1 MTDMLNEKKLI
12 DLHTHSLVSD
22 GAQTPSDV
30 VRTAAAA
37 GLSAIALS
45 DHDSIEGVREA
56 MAEGERSGI
65 EVIPA
70 VELSAQSDT
79 ELHILGYFIDI
90 NNKRLREAMAYALQ
104 VRDERQMETCRK
116 LNEQGFKI
124 TMDELREEAHGN
136 PVLCRAH
143 FAQIMVRKGYAES
156 VKDAFSR
163 FLSVGCYA
171 YSNRQALT
179 GPEAV
184 SLIGEAGG
192 IAVAAH
198 LHLIKIPDDELKSLL
213 ISLIPHGLQGIEGY
227 YTDYTPDMEKRFRS
241 MASEL
246 GLTLSGGT
254 DYHGANKPHISIGRG
269 LGNLEIPYSVLDGLR
284 ARHKEIY
291 G

>member
-1 MTDMLNEKKLI
+1 MKTI
-12 DLHTHSLVSD
+12 DLHTHSLCSD
-22 GAQTPSDV
+22 GAQTPTDV
-30 VRTAAAA
+30 VRTAKEA

-45 DHDSIEGVREA
+45 DHDNIDGVQEA
-56 MAEGERSGI
+56 MDAGKVLGV

-90 NNKRLREAMAYALQ
+90 HNKRLQDTMKYALQ
-104 VRDERQMETCRK
+104 VRDERQEETCRK
-116 LNEQGFKI
+116 LNEQGFSI

-156 VKDAFSR
+156 VKDAFNR
-163 FLSVGCYA
+163 YLSVGCYA

-184 SLIGEAGG
+184 SVIREAGG

-198 LHLIKIPDDELKSLL
+198 LHLIKMPDEQLREYLKSL
-213 ISLIPHGLQGIEGY
+213 IPYGLDGIEGY
-227 YTDYTPDMEKRFRS
+227 YTDYTPDMETRYRA
-241 MASEL
+241 MAKEL
-246 GLTLSGGT
+246 GLVISGGT
-254 DYHGANKPHISIGRG
+254 DYHGTNKPHITIGKGR
-269 LGNLEIPYSVLDGLR
+269 GNLEIPYSVLDGLR
-284 ARHKEIY
+284 ERHAAIY
-291 G
+291 K

>member
-1 MTDMLNEKKLI
+1 MKTI
-12 DLHTHSLVSD
+12 DLHTHSLCSD
-22 GAQTPSDV
+22 GAQTPADV
-30 VRTAAAA
+30 VRTAKEA
-37 GLSAIALS
+37 GLAAIALS
-45 DHDSIEGVREA
+45 DHDSITGVQEA
-56 MAEGERSGI
+56 IDTGKALGV

-90 NNKRLREAMAYALQ
+90 HNKKLQDAMAYALQ
-104 VRDERQMETCRK
+104 VRDERQEETCRK
-116 LNEQGFKI
+116 LNEQGFAI

-163 FLSVGCYA
+163 YLSVGCYA

-184 SLIGEAGG
+184 SLIREAGG

-198 LHLIKIPDDELKSLL
+198 LHLIKKPDDELREYLK
-213 ISLIPHGLQGIEGY
+213 SLIPYGLDGIEGY
-227 YTDYTPDMEKRFRS
+227 YTDYTPDMEQRYRA
-241 MASEL
+241 MAKEL
-246 GLTLSGGT
+246 GLVISGGT
-254 DYHGANKPHISIGRG
+254 DYHGANKPHISIGKGRG
-269 LGNLEIPYSVLDGLR
+269 DLEIPYTVLDGLR
-284 ARHKEIY
+284 ERHRAVMGK
-291 G
+291 

>member
-1 MTDMLNEKKLI
+1 MRRI
-12 DLHTHSLVSD
+12 DLHTHSLCSD
-22 GAQTPSDV
+22 GAQTPADV
-30 VRTAAAA
+30 VRTAKAA

-45 DHDSIEGVREA
+45 DHDCIEGVREA
-56 MAEGERSGI
+56 MEEGNRLGV

-90 NNKRLREAMAYALQ
+90 ENKKLQDAMAYALQ
-104 VRDERQMETCRK
+104 VRDQRQEETCRK
-116 LNEQGFKI
+116 LNEQGFAI
-124 TMDELREEAHGN
+124 TMDELRQEAHGN

-163 FLSVGCYA
+163 YLSVGCYA

-179 GPEAV
+179 AQEAV
-184 SLIGEAGG
+184 SLIREAGG

-198 LHLIKIPDDELKSLL
+198 LHLIKMPDDPLREYLRG
-213 ISLIPHGLQGIEGY
+213 LIPHGLDGVEGY
-227 YTDYTPDMEKRFRS
+227 YTDYTPDMEQRYRA
-241 MASEL
+241 MAKEL
-246 GLTLSGGT
+246 GLVISGGT
-254 DYHGANKPHISIGRG
+254 DYHGANKPHITIGSGRG
-269 LGNLEIPYSVLDGLR
+269 ELEIPYSVLDGLR
-284 ARHKEIY
+284 ARHKEIF

>member
-1 MTDMLNEKKLI
+1 MKRI
-12 DLHTHSLVSD
+12 DLHTHSLCSD
-22 GAQTPSDV
+22 GAQTPADV

-45 DHDSIEGVREA
+45 DHDCITGVQEA
-56 MAEGERSGI
+56 MDTGKALGV

-90 NNKRLREAMAYALQ
+90 HNKKLQDAMAYALQ
-104 VRDERQMETCRK
+104 VRDERQEETCRK
-116 LNEQGFKI
+116 LNEQGFEI

-163 FLSVGCYA
+163 YLSVGCYA

-179 GPEAV
+179 ATEAV
-184 SLIGEAGG
+184 SLIREAGG

-198 LHLIKIPDDELKSLL
+198 LHLIKKPDNELREYLKA
-213 ISLIPHGLQGIEGY
+213 LIPHGLDGIEGY
-227 YTDYTPDMEKRFRS
+227 YTDYTPDMEQRYRA
-241 MASEL
+241 MAKEL
-246 GLTLSGGT
+246 GLVISGGT
-254 DYHGANKPHISIGRG
+254 DYHGANKPHITIGQGR
-269 LGNLEIPYSVLDGLR
+269 GNLEIPYSVLDGLR
-284 ARHKEIY
+284 ERHAAIY
-291 G
+291 K

>member
-1 MTDMLNEKKLI
+1 MKRI
-12 DLHTHSLVSD
+12 DLHTHSLCSD
-22 GAQTPSDV
+22 GAQKPADV
-30 VRTAAAA
+30 VRTAYDA

-45 DHDSIEGVREA
+45 DHDSIEGVQEA
-56 MAEGERSGI
+56 MDAGKALGI

-90 NNKRLREAMAYALQ
+90 HNKKLNDTMAYALQ
-104 VRDERQMETCRK
+104 VRDQRQEETCRK
-116 LNEQGFKI
+116 LNEQGFDI

-163 FLSVGCYA
+163 YLSVGCYA

-179 GPEAV
+179 AQEAV
-184 SLIGEAGG
+184 SLIREAGG

-198 LHLIKIPDDELKSLL
+198 LHLIKKPDDELREYLK
-213 ISLIPHGLQGIEGY
+213 SLIPYGLDGVEGY
-227 YTDYTPDMEKRFRS
+227 YSDYTPDMEQRYRA
-241 MASEL
+241 MAKEL
-246 GLTLSGGT
+246 GLVISGGT
-254 DYHGANKPHISIGRG
+254 DYHGANKPHLSIGKGRG
-269 LGNLEIPYSVLDGLR
+269 ELEIPYSVLDGLR
-284 ARHKEIY
+284 QRHSEIY
-291 G
+291 R

>member
-1 MTDMLNEKKLI
+1 MKRI
-12 DLHTHSLVSD
+12 DLHTHSLCSD
-22 GAQTPSDV
+22 GAQTPTDV
-30 VRTAAAA
+30 VRTAKEA
-37 GLSAIALS
+37 GLAAIALS
-45 DHDSIEGVREA
+45 DHDNIDGVQEA
-56 MAEGERSGI
+56 MDAGKALGV

-90 NNKRLREAMAYALQ
+90 HNKKLRDTMAYALR
-104 VRDERQMETCRK
+104 VRDERQEETCRK

-156 VKDAFSR
+156 VKEAFSKY
-163 FLSVGCYA
+163 LSVGCYA

-184 SLIGEAGG
+184 SVIREAGG

-198 LHLIKIPDDELKSLL
+198 LHLIKMPDDQLKEYLKSL
-213 ISLIPHGLQGIEGY
+213 IPYGLDGVEGY
-227 YTDYTPDMEKRFRS
+227 YSDYTPDMEVRYRA
-241 MASEL
+241 MAKEL
-246 GLTLSGGT
+246 GLVISGGT
-254 DYHGANKPHISIGRG
+254 DYHGANKPHLSIGTGR
-269 LGNLEIPYSVLDGLR
+269 GNLEIPYSVLDGLR
-284 ARHKEIY
+284 ERHAQIY
-291 G
+291 QK

>member
-1 MTDMLNEKKLI
+1 MKRI
-12 DLHTHSLVSD
+12 DLHTHSLHSD

-30 VRTAAAA
+30 VKAAKEA

-45 DHDSIEGVREA
+45 DHDCIKGVREA
-56 MAEGERSGI
+56 MEEGARLGV

-90 NNKRLREAMAYALQ
+90 ENKELQDTMAYALK
-104 VRDERQMETCRK
+104 VRDERQEETCRK
-116 LNEQGFKI
+116 LNEMGFQI
-124 TMDELREEAHGN
+124 TMEELRKEAHGN

-156 VKDAFSR
+156 VQDAFSKY
-163 FLSVGCYA
+163 LSVGCYA

-184 SLIGEAGG
+184 SLIRRAGG

-198 LHLIKIPDDELKSLL
+198 LHLIKMPDDQLKEYLR
-213 ISLIPHGLQGIEGY
+213 SLIPYGLEGVEGY
-227 YTDYTPDMEKRFRS
+227 YTDYTPEMQERYQN
-241 MASEL
+241 MAKEL
-246 GLTLSGGT
+246 GLVISGGT
-254 DYHGANKPHISIGRG
+254 DYHGANKPHISIGSGRG
-269 LGNLEIPYSVLDGLR
+269 GLQIPYSVLEGLR
-284 ARHKEIY
+284 ERHQAVTGNKK
-291 G
+291 

>member
-1 MTDMLNEKKLI
+1 MKLI
-12 DLHTHSLVSD
+12 DLHTHSLKSD
-22 GAQTPSDV
+22 GAQAPAEV
-30 VRTAAAA
+30 VRTAYSA

-45 DHDSIEGVREA
+45 DHDNIEGVPEA
-56 MAEGERSGI
+56 MAEGERLGV

-90 NNKRLREAMAYALQ
+90 HNKRLNDAMAYALE
-104 VRDERQMETCRK
+104 VRDQRQEETCRK
-116 LNEQGFKI
+116 LNEQGFQI
-124 TMDELREEAHGN
+124 TMEELHQEAHGN

-156 VKDAFSR
+156 VKDAFNR
-163 FLSVGCYA
+163 YLSVGCYA

-184 SLIGEAGG
+184 SVIKEAGG

-198 LHLIKIPDDELKSLL
+198 LHLIKMEDEPLKEYLKSLT
-213 ISLIPHGLQGIEGY
+213 HYGLEGVEGY
-227 YTDYTPDMEKRFRS
+227 YTDYTPDMNQRYRA
-241 MASEL
+241 MAKEL
-246 GLTLSGGT
+246 GLTISGGT
-254 DYHGANKPHISIGRG
+254 DYHGANKPHISIGKG
-269 LGNLEIPYSVLDGLR
+269 KGDLEIPYSVLEGLKE
-284 ARHKEIY
+284 RHRLVR